1 MKQQRLIALIMIAVV
16 VWGGFLSVGLWMS
29 KHDWRRPAMLMGCV
43 FAFLA
48 FWGAMLARRRG
59 E

>member
-1 MKQQRLIALIMIAVV
+1 MKQQRLIALIMIAIVA
-16 VWGGFLSVGLWMS
+16 WGVFLATSLWQL

-48 FWGAMLARRRG
+48 FWLAMLARRRRA
-59 E
+59 